1 MATINLSWTPASGT
15 NVTGQL
21 VQRKT
26 STTSFSTIVTL
37 NATAS
42 SYSDTTAAN
51 NTVYLYQIVTQCA
64 VGGPTDGA
72 DVCAAKLV
80 CPTITTSVTLDDV
93 NFTLPAI
100 GGQDVIY
107 TTVQIF
113 APGLISAHL
122 ENVNSAGPYT
132 FTRDLEWDTAYTY
145 TVTIQAVGCTQV
157 LTCTGS
163 FTIPPQPA
171 CAAVTGLTATVI

>member
-1 MATINLSWTPASGT
+1 MATINLTWTPASGA

-26 STTSFSTIVTL
+26 SSTSFSTIATL

-42 SYSDTTAAN
+42 SYSDTTAVN

-80 CPTITTSVTLDDV
+80 CPTITTSITLDDV
-93 NFTLPAI
+93 TFTLPAI

-113 APGLISAHL
+113 APGLVSAHL
-122 ENVNSAGPYT
+122 ENVNTAGPYT
-132 FTRDLEWDTAYTY
+132 FTRDLEWDTTYTY
-145 TVTIQAVGCTQV
+145 TATIQAVGCTQT
-157 LTCTGS
+157 LTCNGS
-163 FTIPPQPA
+163 FTIPAQPA
-171 CAAVTGLTATVI
+171 CAAVTNLVATVS